1 MARSKRRWAVSLHD
15 VAKWT
20 LPSRWSVSSW
30 PKAGCPHERQAVA
43 ATDMAAA
50 DQMLN
55 FDVIAGLPCLAT
67 SQGERAP
74 TGGRA
79 KGVCRR
85 HSLCELTCV
94 MERTRALGDDR
105 FGTPFALNGSEASKS
120 RRCVVLIH

>member
-1 MARSKRRWAVSLHD
+1 MARSKRRCAVSLHE

-20 LPSRWSVSSW
+20 LPSRVSASSW

-67 SQGERAP
+67 SQSA
-74 TGGRA
+74 
-79 KGVCRR
+79 CRPADVR
-85 HSLCELTCV
+85 KRVSAALELTCV
-94 MERTRALGDDR
+94 MERTRARGDER
-105 FGTPFALNGSEASKS
+105 FGTPSALNGSEASKS
-120 RRCVVLIH
+120 RRCVVLIQ